1 MCFHILAVPLC
12 LLSRRASLNQP
23 PDGPAEMVHRLDGF
37 SGRCAA
43 TPSGHS
49 APSPALPPYSPASE
63 AGSDDSFSV
72 PSGPPGLRSRGLSV
86 GLRDASIEELAGGL
100 APSEGE
106 PSPTVDLLN
115 DMLK

>member
-1 MCFHILAVPLC
+1 MRCPTWPPC
-12 LLSRRASLNQP
+12 RRASLNQP
-23 PDGPAEMVHRLDGF
+23 PDVPAELVHRLHGF
-37 SGRCAA
+37 SDRCAA

-49 APSPALPPYSPASE
+49 APSPGCSPFSPASE

-72 PSGPPGLRSRGLSV
+72 PSGPSGLRSLGLSV

-106 PSPTVDLLN
+106 PSPTVDALN